1 MAVALDLPDRA
12 IEAGERALAETAEG
26 QGALGR
32 YLHSSI
38 DVGLGALSII
48 YPYSSH
54 PAGPTAESAPR
65 PSCPHWLT
73 PPAPMGEINAARGA
87 EEIVYAVLRF
97 GRPLPIGLPL
107 QEQRDIAHAQVDT
120 FLAGMATHARV
131 TAA

>member
-1 MAVALDLPDRA
+1 MAVALDLLDRA
-12 IEAGERALAETAEG
+12 IEAGERALAETADG

-48 YPYSSH
+48 YPLLESPSW
-54 PAGPTAESAPR
+54 PDRRVRAEALMSALVDAAR
-65 PSCPHWLT
+65 
-73 PPAPMGEINAARGA
+73 ANGEMNAARGA